1 MVRPLKTKDRT
12 SRPHW
17 SSAPCATLAR
27 LPGWRA
33 STGPPPHRAR
43 GGAVG
48 VEVLHSTVL
57 EVIGSEITAGALP
70 EGSVLTLEQIQ
81 QRFAV
86 SRTVARE
93 TMRMLEHLGLVTSRR
108 RVGLVVRPAADWMV
122 FDPRVIRWRLAG
134 PGRLAQLR
142 SLTEL
147 RAAVEPV
154 AAAAAARHAD
164 PGEVDRLLVL
174 VARMRELGEAGRLD
188 EFAVCDIE
196 FHALLL
202 RAGRNEMFA
211 ALTDVVAEVLAG
223 RTRHGLMPDRPR
235 PEALDAHDAVAD
247 AIRARDPEAAE
258 RAMTVITTE
267 IRAALSDLH

>member
-1 MVRPLKTKDRT
+1 M
-12 SRPHW
+12 
-17 SSAPCATLAR
+17 
-27 LPGWRA
+27 
-33 STGPPPHRAR
+33 
-43 GGAVG
+43 G

>member
-1 MVRPLKTKDRT
+1 M
-12 SRPHW
+12 
-17 SSAPCATLAR
+17 
-27 LPGWRA
+27 
-33 STGPPPHRAR
+33 
-43 GGAVG
+43 G

-188 EFAVCDIE
+188 EFVVCDIE

>member
-1 MVRPLKTKDRT
+1 
-12 SRPHW
+12 
-17 SSAPCATLAR
+17 
-27 LPGWRA
+27 
-33 STGPPPHRAR
+33 
-43 GGAVG
+43 
-48 VEVLHSTVL
+48 
-57 EVIGSEITAGALP
+57 
-70 EGSVLTLEQIQ
+70 
-81 QRFAV
+81 
-86 SRTVARE
+86 
-93 TMRMLEHLGLVTSRR
+93 
-108 RVGLVVRPAADWMV
+108 MV

-164 PGEVDRLLVL
+164 PGEVDRLLAL

-188 EFAVCDIE
+188 EFVVCDIE

>member
-1 MVRPLKTKDRT
+1 M
-12 SRPHW
+12 
-17 SSAPCATLAR
+17 
-27 LPGWRA
+27 
-33 STGPPPHRAR
+33 
-43 GGAVG
+43 G

-57 EVIGSEITAGALP
+57 EVIGAEITAGALP

-108 RVGLVVRPAADWMV
+108 RVGLVVRPAAHWMV

-164 PGEVDRLLVL
+164 PAEVDRLLAL
-174 VARMRELGEAGRLD
+174 VVRMRELGEAGRLD
-188 EFAVCDIE
+188 EFVVCDIE

-223 RTRHGLMPDRPR
+223 RTRHGLMPERPR
-235 PEALDAHDAVAD
+235 PEALDAHEAVAD
-247 AIRARDPEAAE
+247 AVRARDPQAAE

>member
-1 MVRPLKTKDRT
+1 
-12 SRPHW
+12 
-17 SSAPCATLAR
+17 
-27 LPGWRA
+27 
-33 STGPPPHRAR
+33 
-43 GGAVG
+43 VG

-108 RVGLVVRPAADWMV
+108 RVGLVVRPAAAWMV

-164 PGEVDRLLVL
+164 PGEVDRLLAL

-188 EFAVCDIE
+188 EFVVCDIE

>member
-1 MVRPLKTKDRT
+1 M
-12 SRPHW
+12 
-17 SSAPCATLAR
+17 
-27 LPGWRA
+27 
-33 STGPPPHRAR
+33 
-43 GGAVG
+43 
-48 VEVLHSTVL
+48 LHSTVL

-188 EFAVCDIE
+188 EFVVCDIE

-211 ALTDVVAEVLAG
+211 ALTGVVAEVLAG

>member
-1 MVRPLKTKDRT
+1 VV
-12 SRPHW
+12 
-17 SSAPCATLAR
+17 A
-27 LPGWRA
+27 
-33 STGPPPHRAR
+33 
-43 GGAVG
+43 
-48 VEVLHSTVL
+48 EVLHSSVL
-57 EVIGSEITAGALP
+57 EVVGAEITAGTVPA
-70 EGSVLTLEQIQ
+70 GAVLTLEQIQ

-108 RVGLVVRPAADWMV
+108 RVGLVVRPASDWMV

-164 PGEVDRLLVL
+164 PADVDRLLEIVG
-174 VARMRELGEAGRLD
+174 RMRELGEAGRLE
-188 EFAVCDIE
+188 EFLACDIE

-202 RAGRNEMFA
+202 RAGRNEMFS

-223 RTRHGLMPDRPR
+223 RTRHGLMPAHPR
-235 PEALDAHDAVAD
+235 PEALDAHDAVA
-247 AIRARDPEAAE
+247 AAVRARDPEGAE
-258 RAMTVITTE
+258 RAMTVITAE
-267 IRAALSDLH
+267 IRAALGELH

>member
-1 MVRPLKTKDRT
+1 M
-12 SRPHW
+12 
-17 SSAPCATLAR
+17 
-27 LPGWRA
+27 
-33 STGPPPHRAR
+33 
-43 GGAVG
+43 
-48 VEVLHSTVL
+48 HSTVL

>member
-1 MVRPLKTKDRT
+1 M
-12 SRPHW
+12 
-17 SSAPCATLAR
+17 
-27 LPGWRA
+27 
-33 STGPPPHRAR
+33 
-43 GGAVG
+43 G

-57 EVIGSEITAGALP
+57 ESIGSEITAGTLP
-70 EGSVLTLEQIQ
+70 EGAVLTLEQIQ
-81 QRFAV
+81 QRFGV

-93 TMRMLEHLGLVTSRR
+93 TMRMLEQLGLVTSRR
-108 RVGLVVRPAADWMV
+108 RVGLVVRPAAQWMV

-134 PGRLAQLR
+134 PGRIAQLR

-164 PGEVDRLLVL
+164 PAEVDRLVAL

-188 EFAVCDIE
+188 EFMVCDIE

-235 PEALDAHDAVAD
+235 PEALDAHEAVA
-247 AIRARDPEAAE
+247 AAVRARDPEAAE
-258 RAMTVITTE
+258 RAMTVITAE
-267 IRAALSDLH
+267 IRTALGDLR

>member
-1 MVRPLKTKDRT
+1 M
-12 SRPHW
+12 
-17 SSAPCATLAR
+17 
-27 LPGWRA
+27 
-33 STGPPPHRAR
+33 
-43 GGAVG
+43 G

-57 EVIGSEITAGALP
+57 EVIGSEIAAGALP

-164 PGEVDRLLVL
+164 PAEVDRLLAL
-174 VARMRELGEAGRLD
+174 VVRMRELGEAGRLD
-188 EFAVCDIE
+188 EFMVCDIE

-223 RTRHGLMPDRPR
+223 RTRHGLMPERPR
-235 PEALDAHDAVAD
+235 PEALDAHEAVAD
-247 AIRARDPEAAE
+247 AVRARDPQGAE

>member
-1 MVRPLKTKDRT
+1 M
-12 SRPHW
+12 
-17 SSAPCATLAR
+17 
-27 LPGWRA
+27 
-33 STGPPPHRAR
+33 
-43 GGAVG
+43 G

-188 EFAVCDIE
+188 EFVVCDIE

-211 ALTDVVAEVLAG
+211 ALTGVVAEVLAG

>member
-1 MVRPLKTKDRT
+1 V
-12 SRPHW
+12 
-17 SSAPCATLAR
+17 
-27 LPGWRA
+27 
-33 STGPPPHRAR
+33 
-43 GGAVG
+43 V
-48 VEVLHSTVL
+48 VEVLHSGVL
-57 EVIGSEITAGALP
+57 EVVGAEITAGTLP
-70 EGSVLTLEQIQ
+70 AGAVLTLEQIQ
-81 QRFAV
+81 QRFGV

-108 RVGLVVRPAADWMV
+108 RVGLVVRPSSDWMV

-134 PGRLAQLR
+134 PGRLGQLR

-164 PGEVDRLLVL
+164 PEDVDRLLAV
-174 VARMRELGEAGRLD
+174 VARMRELGEAGRLE
-188 EFAVCDIE
+188 EFLACDIE

-223 RTRHGLMPDRPR
+223 RTRHGLMPAHPR
-235 PEALDAHDAVAD
+235 PEALDAHDAVA
-247 AIRARDPEAAE
+247 AAVRARDPEAAE
-258 RAMTVITTE
+258 RAMTVITAE
-267 IRAALSDLH
+267 IRAALGELH

>member
-1 MVRPLKTKDRT
+1 M
-12 SRPHW
+12 
-17 SSAPCATLAR
+17 
-27 LPGWRA
+27 
-33 STGPPPHRAR
+33 
-43 GGAVG
+43 G

-164 PGEVDRLLVL
+164 PAEVDRLLAL
-174 VARMRELGEAGRLD
+174 VVRMRELGEAGRLD
-188 EFAVCDIE
+188 EFMVCDIE

-223 RTRHGLMPDRPR
+223 RTRHGLMPERPR
-235 PEALDAHDAVAD
+235 PEALDAHEAVAD
-247 AIRARDPEAAE
+247 AVRARDPQGAE

>member
-1 MVRPLKTKDRT
+1 M
-12 SRPHW
+12 
-17 SSAPCATLAR
+17 
-27 LPGWRA
+27 
-33 STGPPPHRAR
+33 
-43 GGAVG
+43 G

-57 EVIGSEITAGALP
+57 EVIGAEITAGALP

-164 PGEVDRLLVL
+164 PAEVDRLLAL
-174 VARMRELGEAGRLD
+174 VVRMRELGEAGRLD
-188 EFAVCDIE
+188 EFMVCDIE

-223 RTRHGLMPDRPR
+223 RTRHGLMPERPR
-235 PEALDAHDAVAD
+235 PEALDAHEAVAD
-247 AIRARDPEAAE
+247 AVRARDPQGAE

>member
-1 MVRPLKTKDRT
+1 
-12 SRPHW
+12 
-17 SSAPCATLAR
+17 
-27 LPGWRA
+27 
-33 STGPPPHRAR
+33 
-43 GGAVG
+43 VG

-164 PGEVDRLLVL
+164 PGEVDRLLAL

-188 EFAVCDIE
+188 EFVVCDIE